1 MPATPPAGVIE
12 VPRPIAN
19 APVVLI
25 EPLMS
30 SALADETLTATRPP
44 GNPCSVSAPK
54 YESV

>member
-1 MPATPPAGVIE
+1 VIE
-12 VPRPIAN
+12 VPPSLAN

-25 EPLMS
+25 ESLMS
-30 SALADETLTATRPP
+30 SALADETLAATRPP